1 MLQTAFKVQESR
13 SQKIPTSQINR
24 VLEAAAARNPP
35 KYHGGGNGNVKY
47 GLQVGT
53 CPPRFAVYVN
63 NPDFFDRNYIRFLNN
78 SIRKAF
84 PFPGTALRIE
94 LRATE
99 RPRKGSKASE
109 WEPPSDMPEVLE

>member
-1 MLQTAFKVQESR
+1 
-13 SQKIPTSQINR
+13 
-24 VLEAAAARNPP
+24 VLKAAAGRNPP

-63 NPDFFDRNYIRFLNN
+63 NPDWFDRNYLRFLNN
-78 SIRKAF
+78 SIRNAF

-94 LRATE
+94 LRASE
-99 RPRKGSKASE
+99 RSRSSDGGGRAE
-109 WEPPSDMPEVLE
+109 WEPTNDAPEVLE